1 MHIGV
6 GFEQFHIKESKH
18 TYTPR
23 VVRPGAVPRGLE
35 TSSKGSR
42 STAQFLGDLELC
54 GSEGRP
60 TTPPTSTVINAA
72 SPSLLPSFP
81 SHSVMKPSNWAT
93 CMKNVRCDMQ
103 GTPLDR
109 LCRASR
115 AALSIARRLDLVS
128 PWLYR
133 RLGGGVLRF
142 SFNQS

>member
-23 VVRPGAVPRGLE
+23 VVTPGAVPRGLE

-42 STAQFLGDLELC
+42 STAQLLGDLELC

-72 SPSLLPSFP
+72 SPSFSFP
-81 SHSVMKPSNWAT
+81 RSRPIPS
-93 CMKNVRCDMQ
+93 
-103 GTPLDR
+103 
-109 LCRASR
+109 
-115 AALSIARRLDLVS
+115 
-128 PWLYR
+128 
-133 RLGGGVLRF
+133 
-142 SFNQS
+142 